1 MDSLVSKVPPQ
12 SLDAEQ
18 SVLGAMLIERDAI
31 ARVAELLTPEH
42 FYKETHQIIFDAI
55 CALYQRSEPVDLV
68 TLSEELRRREK
79 LEIIGGGEALTALID
94 IVPTAA
100 NVEHY
105 ARIVE
110 EKAIRRQLMRAGH
123 GIVGLGLEGEEKIED
138 LLDKAEQQIFHIGQR
153 RFTQQFVPIKEIL
166 KSTLEHIDE
175 LYSRDSEVTGI
186 ATGFKEFDT
195 MTAGLQPAELIVI
208 AARPGMGKT
217 SFCLNIAQ
225 HAAIDCS
232 VPVAFFSLEMAK
244 EQLVQRMLCAEAL
257 VDAHRLRTGKLHDGD
272 WKKIADSMNLLSKAE
287 IYIDDSSSISVLEM
301 RSKVRRLKAERGL
314 GVIVVDYLQLIRGHG
329 RIENRV
335 QEISDIARGLKAM
348 AKDLRV
354 PVLAVSQLS
363 REVEKRTDKRPLLS
377 DLRESGAIEQEADL
391 VAFIYRDSYYNEKSE
406 KQNTAE
412 IIIAKQRNGPVG
424 TVELVFVKEYTK
436 FGSKSKHSDSYA
448 NAKAG

>member
-31 ARVAELLTPEH
+31 ARVAEVLFPEH

-55 CALYQRSEPVDLV
+55 CTLYQRSEPVDLV

-79 LEIIGGGEALTALID
+79 LELIGGGEALTALID
-94 IVPTAA
+94 MVPTAA

-123 GIVGLGLEGEEKIED
+123 GIIGLGLEGEEKIED

-166 KSTLEHIDE
+166 KSTLERIDE

-225 HAAIDCS
+225 HAAIDCG

-329 RIENRV
+329 RVENRV
-335 QEISDIARGLKAM
+335 QEISEVARGLKAM